1 MVPRRGAGAALMTAQ
16 ERGQLGSD
24 PDQTPGTMQPHI
36 ATARLRLTPA
46 TDADVDALWSLWKD
60 PQVRLYL
67 WDDIEIDR
75 ERARATIGDAA
86 AVSEQGLGL
95 WTITP
100 AEPTGALMGCA
111 ALLPVGTS
119 AEYYPAFAGAVEP
132 LIALAPAF
140 WGRGYALE
148 ALTTLIE
155 YATGTLRLDRLVA
168 VNDVP
173 NAASDR
179 LLQRLGFVS
188 CAETDGPRYRLR
200 HYTFAR

>member
-1 MVPRRGAGAALMTAQ
+1 
-16 ERGQLGSD
+16 
-24 PDQTPGTMQPHI
+24 MQPDFT
-36 ATARLRLTPA
+36 TARLRLAPA
-46 TDADVDALWSLWKD
+46 TDADVDALWTLWKD

-86 AVSEQGLGL
+86 AVAKQGLGL

-100 AEPTGALMGCA
+100 AESMGGALVGCA

-119 AEYYPAFAGAVEP
+119 AEDYPPFAGAVEP
-132 LIALAPAF
+132 LIALSPAC
-140 WGRGYALE
+140 WGHGYAQE
-148 ALTTLIE
+148 ALAALIE
-155 YATGTLRLDRLVA
+155 YATETLRLERLVA

-200 HYTFAR
+200 HYTLAR

>member
-1 MVPRRGAGAALMTAQ
+1 
-16 ERGQLGSD
+16 
-24 PDQTPGTMQPHI
+24 
-36 ATARLRLTPA
+36 
-46 TDADVDALWSLWKD
+46 
-60 PQVRLYL
+60 
-67 WDDIEIDR
+67 
-75 ERARATIGDAA
+75 
-86 AVSEQGLGL
+86 
-95 WTITP
+95 
-100 AEPTGALMGCA
+100 MGCA

-119 AEYYPAFAGAVEP
+119 AEYYPPFAGAVEP

-140 WGRGYALE
+140 WGRGYAQE
-148 ALTTLIE
+148 ALTALIE
-155 YATGTLRLDRLVA
+155 YAIGTLRLDRLVA